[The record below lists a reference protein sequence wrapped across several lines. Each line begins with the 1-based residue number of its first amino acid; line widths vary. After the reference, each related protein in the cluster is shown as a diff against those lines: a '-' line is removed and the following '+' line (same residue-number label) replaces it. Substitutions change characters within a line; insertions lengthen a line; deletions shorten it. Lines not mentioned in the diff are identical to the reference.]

1 MANVAEEVKR
11 KRGRPPKNKTAT
23 AKGVNEEAQQIKM
36 TAQTKT
42 EEPKTLNQIQSL
54 WSNTLQKY
62 SGMVSVDVMNKAVN
76 NAMLTNP
83 FIQNQRVKTINSLP
97 NELSKDQLQTVL
109 KNPAS
114 AEQQLR
120 DNSMQLYYTNF
131 VYNNLIR
138 LEREIPTYYWY
149 ATPQY
154 VDKTEMKEETFKKEM
169 QFVNRI
175 VESFN
180 PQLAFK
186 TINMQVQL
194 EGKCSYLVRKSYKY
208 PKKVNFF
215 LLEKLLPNE
224 VKITGIANKQQYTVS
239 FNMMIFQNP
248 MYDVSQYPPYIEEI
262 WKEMQTNGLITQD
275 RKTKQWSPHPSKI
288 LSPEHLWECVDN
300 SYYYWVELDQDDCFT
315 FGQELATPMCFPD
328 TIGLFMDLRELDDYR
343 WLMGSL
349 MSKGVTSIL
358 TGEVPIDKDAKAG
371 SDGTIVTPDLVQFY
385 DSLFSKTVSANVM
398 TYFAPFKNF
407 ELHNIDSQ
415 PDNMDIVYN
424 RLRDLVATSGNAALL
439 SISDKPSVS
448 MVKATQAIA
457 ASRANYLTLQF
468 QQFLNNVINNQFDL
482 KHQYKITL
490 WGDIFDTS
498 DNLKM
503 AKELLQNGIQ
513 SMLPRV
519 LSAFNQTV
527 EDMKTIND
535 YIEVSNIVI
544 YARNIANENNNTKT
558 DISNNE
564 QITENGIETKKV
576 GRTTVEE
583 TEIESDST
591 AASKDR
597 GDNVSDTK
605 EFSSS

>member
-1 MANVAEEVKR
+1 MAEEVKK
-11 KRGRPPKNKTAT
+11 KRGRPPKQKTT
-23 AKGVNEEAQQIKM
+23 EAKNTNENAQQIKM
-36 TAQTKT
+36 SVEQKEKKEQPITI
-42 EEPKTLNQIQSL
+42 NQVQSL
-54 WSNTLQKY
+54 WASTLQKY
-62 SGMVSVDVMNKAVN
+62 SGVATTDIMNRAVN

-83 FIQNQRVKTINSLP
+83 FIQNQRVKTINSTAADM
-97 NELSKDQLQTVL
+97 SKSALQQAL
-109 KNPAS
+109 KNPGNN
-114 AEQQLR
+114 EQQLR
-120 DNSMQLYYTNF
+120 NNSMQLYYTNF

-138 LEREIPTYYWY
+138 LEREIPTYYCY

-154 VDKTEMKEETFKKEM
+154 VEKEDMKKDSFKKEM
-169 QFVNRI
+169 QFVNKI
-175 VESFN
+175 IDVFN
-180 PQLAFK
+180 PQLALK

-194 EGKCSYLVRKSYKY
+194 EGKCSYLVRKSYDY
-208 PKKVNFF
+208 PKKVDFF

-224 VKITGIANKQQYTVS
+224 VKITGIGSKQQYTVS
-239 FNMMIFQNP
+239 FNMMIFLNP
-248 MYDVSQYPPYIEEI
+248 MYDVSQYPPYIGEI
-262 WKEMQTNGLITQD
+262 WEEMKAQGLVRQD
-275 RKTKQWSPHPSKI
+275 KKTHQWNVHPTKS
-288 LSPEHLWECVDN
+288 LSAEHIWECINDN
-300 SYYYWVELDQDDCFT
+300 YFYWVELEQDDCFT
-315 FGQELATPMCFPD
+315 FGQELATPMCFPN

-371 SDGTIVTPDLVQFY
+371 SDGTIITPDLVTFY
-385 DSLFSKTVSANVM
+385 DTLFSKTVSANVM

-415 PDNMDIVYN
+415 PNNMDIVYN

-482 KHQYKITL
+482 KYQYKITV

-503 AKELLQNGIQ
+503 AKELLQNGVQ

-519 LSAFNQTV
+519 LSAFNQSI

-535 YIEVSNIVI
+535 YIEVSGIIV
-544 YARNIANENNNTKT
+544 YARNLEENNSNKN
-558 DISNNE
+558 INNNE
-564 QITENGIETKKV
+564 QVTEKGIETKKV
-576 GRTTVEE
+576 GRTEVED
-583 TEIESDST
+583 TEIENDST
-591 AASKDR
+591 AASKDS

-605 EFSSS
+605 EFLLS